1 VAPASIGYAQMS
13 ALLREPRNDDK
24 DRDRASRTTVLYI
37 DDAPYT
43 NSAAKFWPTLIDELL
58 EEYPSATA
66 FELTAPAPSVL
77 TPRCLDP
84 AAALEESL
92 ERLKNVD
99 IRAAMASTLA
109 ELELLGGPAPVIM
122 RVLAGDEELLRRDLP
137 AECVDAEI
145 LPYLVAWILRWAG
158 IADARWNEEFLS
170 GALRAEDR
178 RRGRTYAIDFGL
190 HRQHIGE
197 GLHQW
202 SLTVMPM
209 VETILRRA
217 VARG

>member
-1 VAPASIGYAQMS
+1 MRVAPASIGYAQMS

-109 ELELLGGPAPVIM
+109 ELELLFAQQERVIGSL
-122 RVLAGDEELLRRDLP
+122 RGLVERRRPDWDPELRKVFEQNAAL
-137 AECVDAEI
+137 VDAA
-145 LPYLVAWILRWAG
+145 V
-158 IADARWNEEFLS
+158 EEC
-170 GALRAEDR
+170 
-178 RRGRTYAIDFGL
+178 
-190 HRQHIGE
+190 
-197 GLHQW
+197 
-202 SLTVMPM
+202 
-209 VETILRRA
+209 RRA
-217 VARG
+217 VKRLPGDPELKVALAEAYSRKVDFLKTFSGLEENP